1 MSKVSNIEEAFPRGL
16 LRPELFIGVLSAVSA
31 QVVRFN
37 LNEAGSPSGAHFLGG
52 RYGKG
57 EVGEFILIEGQVNLL
72 LGRVVE
78 IHLPDSERHSVG
90 ISHSKVK
97 DLDAVGTIQLL
108 GSVAM
113 DTLRVTAGVES
124 YPRLGDRVYAAPHNF
139 VADLPSLMEPEDSPE
154 SKILLKLGSIDVALE
169 STVSIRPE
177 KLFGRHCA
185 ILGTTGGG
193 KSWTTARI
201 IEECLKYKS
210 KIILLDATGEYR
222 GFSGPYV
229 THFHLADPVNKA
241 ASSQPC
247 DLPPTCF
254 VESDFISLFE
264 PAGKVQGPKM
274 RAAIRSL
281 RLAKLVPSI
290 ATNGIIKKIDQSK
303 LAVNAEEQ
311 KSGVSEKLD
320 DPSQEFDVTKLATQ
334 IEQECVWP
342 DGKNWTT
349 KQADTSKWGGETGD
363 FSHCLSLVSRINAI
377 LNSRSFECVF
387 RRAGTALT
395 EAIEAFVSDKNR
407 LLRICLSGVAHE
419 FKAREIVANVIGRYL
434 LNMAR
439 KGSFQASPI
448 VVVVDEAHNFL
459 GRQIG
464 GEDAIAKLD
473 AFELIAKEGR
483 KFGLNICL
491 TTQRPRDITEGVLS
505 QMGTLVVHR
514 LTNDRDREVVERAC
528 GEIDRSA
535 SSFLPNLQP
544 GEAAIIGADFPI
556 PLTIQISPPEARP
569 KSEGPNYQKCWLP
582 SSIADDVPDELD
594 SIVATTVA
602 SLLNIEDIIS
612 LIDQTH
618 AGEWTADDYDIVN
631 SEFKGGTWVI
641 SVTFSFYGKQA
652 QYEPWRGDTISGSC
666 VLTIDEE
673 NRVSISDL
681 DASLNIVDEPNQDD

>member
-1 MSKVSNIEEAFPRGL
+1 MSRPSNIEEAFPRGL
-16 LRPELFIGVLSAVSA
+16 LRPELFIGVLSSVSSQA
-31 QVVRFN
+31 VRFN
-37 LNEAGSPSGAHFLGG
+37 LNDAGSPSGAHFLGG

-57 EVGEFILIEGQVNLL
+57 EVGEIVLIEGQINLL

-78 IHLPDSERHSVG
+78 IHLPESERRSVDA
-90 ISHSKVK
+90 SHSKVM

-113 DTLRVTAGVES
+113 DSLRVTAGVES

-139 VADLPSLMEPEDSPE
+139 VADLPSLMEPEGSPE
-154 SKILLKLGSIDVALE
+154 SKVLLRLGSIDVALE
-169 STVSIRPE
+169 SAVSIRPE

-201 IEECLKYKS
+201 IEECLKHKT

-222 GFSGPYV
+222 GFSGPFV
-229 THFHLADPVNKA
+229 DHLHLGSPVNKA
-241 ASSQPC
+241 AASQPC
-247 DLPPTCF
+247 SLPPTCF
-254 VESDFISLFE
+254 VESDFIALFE

-274 RAAIRSL
+274 RAAMRSL
-281 RLAKLVPSI
+281 RLAKLAPAI
-290 ATNGIIKKIDQSK
+290 ATNGVIKKIDQSK
-303 LAVNAEEQ
+303 AAVNAEEQ
-311 KSGVSEKLD
+311 KAGVSEKLD
-320 DPSQEFDVTKLATQ
+320 DPRQEFDVKKLVAQ

-349 KQADTSKWGGETGD
+349 KQSDPSKWGGESGD
-363 FSHCLSLVSRINAI
+363 FSYCLSLVSRINAV
-377 LNSRSFECVF
+377 LTSNSFACVF
-387 RRAGTALT
+387 QSADPALT
-395 EAIEAFVSDKNR
+395 AAIDNFATNDKR
-407 LLRICLSGVAHE
+407 LLRICLSGVAYE
-419 FKAREIVANVIGRYL
+419 FKAREIVANVIGRHL
-434 LNMAR
+434 LNRAR
-439 KGSFQASPI
+439 ASTFSASPV

-464 GEDAIAKLD
+464 GEDAVARLD

-535 SSFLPNLQP
+535 SSFLPNLKP

-556 PLTIQISPPEARP
+556 PLTIQIFPPEAQP
-569 KSEGPNYQKCWLP
+569 KSDGPNYQECWKL
-582 SSIADDVPDELD
+582 
-594 SIVATTVA
+594 
-602 SLLNIEDIIS
+602 
-612 LIDQTH
+612 
-618 AGEWTADDYDIVN
+618 
-631 SEFKGGTWVI
+631 
-641 SVTFSFYGKQA
+641 
-652 QYEPWRGDTISGSC
+652 
-666 VLTIDEE
+666 
-673 NRVSISDL
+673 VS
-681 DASLNIVDEPNQDD
+681 

>member
-1 MSKVSNIEEAFPRGL
+1 MSRSSEIEEAFPRGL
-16 LRPELFIGVLSAVSA
+16 LRPELFIGILSSVSA
-31 QVVRFN
+31 QAVRLN
-37 LNEAGSPSGAHFLGG
+37 LNDAGSPSGAHFLGG

-57 EVGEFILIEGQVNLL
+57 EVGEFVLIEGQINLL

-78 IHLPDSERHSVG
+78 IHLPESERRSVDT
-90 ISHSKVK
+90 SHSKIM

-113 DTLRVTAGVES
+113 DSLHVTAGVES
-124 YPRLGDRVYAAPHNF
+124 HPRLGDRVYAAPHNF
-139 VADLPSLMEPEDSPE
+139 VADLPSLMEPEGSPE
-154 SKILLKLGSIDVALE
+154 SKVLLKLGSIDVALE
-169 STVSIRPE
+169 SAVSIRPE

-201 IEECLKYKS
+201 IEECLKHKS

-222 GFSGPYV
+222 GFSGPFV
-229 THFHLADPVNKA
+229 THFHLGSPVNTAA
-241 ASSQPC
+241 ASQARS
-247 DLPPTCF
+247 LPPTCF
-254 VESDFISLFE
+254 VESDFIALFE

-281 RLAKLVPSI
+281 RLAKLAPDVT
-290 ATNGIIKKIDQSK
+290 TNGIIKKIDQLK
-303 LAVNAEEQ
+303 AAVNAEEQ
-311 KSGVSEKLD
+311 KTGVSEKLD
-320 DPSQEFDVTKLATQ
+320 DPRQEFDVEKLVAQ

-349 KQADTSKWGGETGD
+349 KQSDPSKWGGESGD
-363 FSHCLSLVSRINAI
+363 FSYCLSLVSRINAV
-377 LNSRSFECVF
+377 LTSQAFACVF
-387 RRAGTALT
+387 KSADHALT
-395 EAIEAFVSDKNR
+395 TTIDEFATNDKR
-407 LLRICLSGVAHE
+407 LLRICLSGVAYE
-419 FKAREIVANVIGRYL
+419 FKAREIVANVIGRHL

-439 KGSFQASPI
+439 AGAFTASPV

-464 GEDAIAKLD
+464 GEDAVARLD

-505 QMGTLVVHR
+505 QMGTLIVHR

-535 SSFLPNLQP
+535 SSFLPNLKP

-556 PLTIQISPPEARP
+556 PMTIQVFPPEAQP
-569 KSEGPNYQKCWLP
+569 KSEGPNYQKCWQ
-582 SSIADDVPDELD
+582 LD
-594 SIVATTVA
+594 QPA
-602 SLLNIEDIIS
+602 
-612 LIDQTH
+612 
-618 AGEWTADDYDIVN
+618 
-631 SEFKGGTWVI
+631 
-641 SVTFSFYGKQA
+641 
-652 QYEPWRGDTISGSC
+652 P
-666 VLTIDEE
+666 
-673 NRVSISDL
+673 
-681 DASLNIVDEPNQDD
+681 